1 MPVKPRADVD
11 IARDLK
17 SVEWLKTELLGGVSG
32 LYRAMREA
40 RDETLQDQLAN
51 IIVTA
56 YILGR
61 RLGIDFARLEMKVK
75 HIVRSNAEEP
85 HDFEEWYGD
94 FSALAKHLKSREG

>member
-1 MPVKPRADVD
+1 MKPRAEVD

-17 SVEWLKTELLGGVSG
+17 SVEWLKTELLGGVAN

-40 RDETLQDQLAN
+40 RDETIQDQLAN
-51 IIVTA
+51 IIVVS

-61 RLGIDFARLEMKVK
+61 RLGIDFARLEMKIK
-75 HIVRSNAEEP
+75 HLVRSNAEEP

-94 FSALAKHLKSREG
+94 FSLLAKHLKSREG

>member
-1 MPVKPRADVD
+1 MKPRAEVD

-17 SVEWLKTELLGGVSG
+17 SVEWLKTELLGSVAG

-40 RDETLQDQLAN
+40 RDETIQDQLAN
-51 IIVTA
+51 IIVAA

-61 RLGIDFARLEMKVK
+61 RLGIDFARLEMKIK

>member
-1 MPVKPRADVD
+1 MRMKTRADVD

-17 SVEWLKTELLGGVSG
+17 SVEWLKTELLGGVAN
-32 LYRAMREA
+32 LYRAMRES
-40 RDETLQDQLAN
+40 QDDALSEQLAQ

-61 RLGIDFARLEMKVK
+61 RLGIDCARLEMKVAQ
-75 HIVRSNAEEP
+75 IVRSNAEKP

-94 FSALAKHLKSREG
+94 FSALAKHLKYREG